1 VRRRAVVIADTAEG
15 TVVMAMEPWRA
26 EFETEALDQ
35 WLRAALAVEP
45 SPEFVTKTRARIATA
60 TQRRPWLIGL
70 LLIIGTALLYVCSL
84 WQ

>member
-1 VRRRAVVIADTAEG
+1 
-15 TVVMAMEPWRA
+15 MAMDPWRA
-26 EFETEALDQ
+26 DVETEVLDK
-35 WLRAALAVEP
+35 WLRAAMAVDL
-45 SPEFVTKTRARIATA
+45 SPAFVAKTRARIATE